1 MSVVLSGSLSEIYSN
16 ILSGILFGIKSDI
29 QSDIPS
35 GILSGIYFDILSGI
49 LFGIYSDILSEILSG
64 SLSEYIPTFC
74 LAFFSAFSL
83 AWFRV
88 QAHFKPFFPLL
99 KSRDPHLAGGEQ
111 KQWTAVSTWPMLGTA
126 NQVVGVWWLS
136 IHIYIYMYTHVYMRR
151 CQSTLSLLSSRN
163 KRYRFWGS
171 LSLSAIHGFEKIKEW
186 KRKRKGKWQGKA
198 KERERKRN
206 RKRKRKGEGEGKGKE
221 QESQRQRKRKRK
233 GEGKGKKKGKGK
245 EKEKEKEKQRT
256 RKESICGQGLLFEQ
270 MGIAKVSL
278 GVYISNFASC
288 MYATWCKTTWDMDIM
303 HNYRYHFVWGPY
315 RYTVFGALSRHKR
328 TVLYKSSIPELWPYL
343 NIYIYYKSDIC
354 IHDPICG
361 KTIKYQT
368 NRSGLT
374 ASMRRFSSLFCSFFL
389 SVSASRLSKAASFFF
404 RLDRIFLATVSNALF
419 FASRSWWEWGLGIPS
434 RHLRNL

>member
-1 MSVVLSGSLSEIYSN
+1 MAHVRYCKSGSW
-16 ILSGILFGIKSDI
+16 
-29 QSDIPS
+29 
-35 GILSGIYFDILSGI
+35 
-49 LFGIYSDILSEILSG
+49 
-64 SLSEYIPTFC
+64 C
-74 LAFFSAFSL
+74 
-83 AWFRV
+83 
-88 QAHFKPFFPLL
+88 
-99 KSRDPHLAGGEQ
+99 
-111 KQWTAVSTWPMLGTA
+111 
-126 NQVVGVWWLS
+126 VVTKYTY
-136 IHIYIYMYTHVYMRR
+136 IHIYVYTCLHETLSKHIVFAKFPK
-151 CQSTLSLLSSRN
+151 QKLSLLGVPIAIRYPWFWKN
-163 KRYRFWGS
+163 KGV
-171 LSLSAIHGFEKIKEW
+171 EKKK
-186 KRKRKGKWQGKA
+186 KRKMTRKG
-198 KERERKRN
+198 
-206 RKRKRKGEGEGKGKE
+206 
-221 QESQRQRKRKRK
+221 
-233 GEGKGKKKGKGK
+233 KGKGK
-245 EKEKEKEKQRT
+245 EKEPEKEKERRGRRKRKRTGKSKEKETKRRRKGKEKGKGKGKGKREGKAKEKERT

-343 NIYIYYKSDIC
+343 NIYYKSDIC